1 MNPDTDHL
9 VCWPSCLCECQGP
22 WRSLPWNLTHSQFRT
37 VVRFT
42 IVAKGLLRLL
52 HLLSTYLMS
61 KSAWYICE
69 AASNQPNPVSL
80 AGSVPPVKV
89 QIPYVPIYSC
99 PPTPAS
105 TEVVRGKALSDCR
118 TGLSP
123 RNDKHFNAIKCIKQN
138 QQRAI
143 PIQTHSGW
151 IRLSHQRLERHGIL
165 DIIPFAYEGARF
177 TNADSTTP
185 HSIANDL
192 TWGVKRSTTTTK
204 FGHNTQHPTP
214 CWRLFLNYNTRFE
227 ENFYIR
233 GPHLRKH
240 FFRPISTVSIVVCGT
255 GGKRNRNPIVEI
267 TSFRPRFPRNFPSK
281 ALKTTIISSNK
292 EPHVHIAPL
301 TYTGIQ
307 QSFMVILAVQSIH
320 PITACDLVG
329 YPLLSLTDLHCH
341 RACKAHCSTQQPRSI
356 LIFLEGANKLSTW
369 IHNVEDLHLEVTNI

>member
-61 KSAWYICE
+61 KSAWYIFE

-165 DIIPFAYEGARF
+165 DIIPFACK
-177 TNADSTTP
+177 S
-185 HSIANDL
+185 
-192 TWGVKRSTTTTK
+192 
-204 FGHNTQHPTP
+204 
-214 CWRLFLNYNTRFE
+214 
-227 ENFYIR
+227 
-233 GPHLRKH
+233 
-240 FFRPISTVSIVVCGT
+240 
-255 GGKRNRNPIVEI
+255 
-267 TSFRPRFPRNFPSK
+267 
-281 ALKTTIISSNK
+281 ISS
-292 EPHVHIAPL
+292 L
-301 TYTGIQ
+301 
-307 QSFMVILAVQSIH
+307 L
-320 PITACDLVG
+320 CCWLV
-329 YPLLSLTDLHCH
+329 
-341 RACKAHCSTQQPRSI
+341 
-356 LIFLEGANKLSTW
+356 
-369 IHNVEDLHLEVTNI
+369 

>member
-204 FGHNTQHPTP
+204 FEHNTQHLLAPILELQYSI
-214 CWRLFLNYNTRFE
+214 RREFLHQ
-227 ENFYIR
+227 
-233 GPHLRKH
+233 GPA
-240 FFRPISTVSIVVCGT
+240 S
-255 GGKRNRNPIVEI
+255 
-267 TSFRPRFPRNFPSK
+267 SK
-281 ALKTTIISSNK
+281 AFLSPYINSLDSSLRHRWKAQPQSHCRDYLIS
-292 EPHVHIAPL
+292 P
-301 TYTGIQ
+301 
-307 QSFMVILAVQSIH
+307 SISAEIS
-320 PITACDLVG
+320 P
-329 YPLLSLTDLHCH
+329 P
-341 RACKAHCSTQQPRSI
+341 
-356 LIFLEGANKLSTW
+356 KL
-369 IHNVEDLHLEVTNI
+369 